1 MIFKLLLFKYI
12 IFIFRSY
19 CVVETVDRTIPNNFI
34 HTKDLLFSYQIHIYF
49 CGIFSEVLLFYQ
61 YKVLS

>member
-49 CGIFSEVLLFYQ
+49 CGIFSQ
-61 YKVLS
+61 

>member
-19 CVVETVDRTIPNNFI
+19 CVVQTVDRSIPNNFI
-34 HTKDLLFSYQIHIYF
+34 HTKDLLFRYEMHIYF
-49 CGIFSEVLLFYQ
+49 CGIFSQLGFI
-61 YKVLS
+61 VLST

>member
-19 CVVETVDRTIPNNFI
+19 CVVETVDRSIPNNFI
-34 HTKDLLFSYQIHIYF
+34 HTKDLLFRYQIHIYF
-49 CGIFSEVLLFYQ
+49 CGIFSQ
-61 YKVLS
+61 